1 MPRTVGEDFCHSTV
15 RDPMQ
20 EEPGAGTEKYATRKQ
35 EGQINR
41 QSKVGERCEQ
51 RVACYYDSSAVKVV
65 RLDWKFML

>member
-1 MPRTVGEDFCHSTV
+1 
-15 RDPMQ
+15 MQ
-20 EEPGAGTEKYATRKQ
+20 EKPGAGTEKYATRKQ